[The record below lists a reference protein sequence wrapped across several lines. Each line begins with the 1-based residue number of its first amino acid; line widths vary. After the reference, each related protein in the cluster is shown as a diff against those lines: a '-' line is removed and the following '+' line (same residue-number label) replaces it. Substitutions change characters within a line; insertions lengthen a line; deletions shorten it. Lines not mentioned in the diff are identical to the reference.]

1 MTKKFIAAIA
11 LSIVWTA
18 CSKGSAGEEGKASVV
33 FRAGI
38 SAVVT
43 KTASTA
49 PMAAGTQAN
58 ILVFEKGADVAAA
71 QMAVE
76 GTATYTADVSGNLTG
91 SPMVL
96 DTRAYDFYSVSENT
110 ASAPALAFSQGK
122 APAANGTDYLWAK
135 TSKNITVSDSQV
147 LLTYTH
153 SMVKI
158 TVEVVPEEGGGITL
172 APGKT
177 KVTFTPSSDQGAV
190 LNLADGTVEPSS
202 ALAGQLPMS
211 MDGHSGSYIMVP
223 LGEGNKMD
231 FVLSLE
237 TSIAG
242 GPALPV
248 TYVSQVVAPSG
259 GFRGGKEYRYTARV
273 SQASVSFS
281 GAQVTDWEVI
291 DSDLPLE

>member
-1 MTKKFIAAIA
+1 M
-11 LSIVWTA
+11 V
-18 CSKGSAGEEGKASVV
+18 
-33 FRAGI
+33 
-38 SAVVT
+38 
-43 KTASTA
+43 
-49 PMAAGTQAN
+49 AGTQAN

-71 QMAVE
+71 PMVVE
-76 GTATYTADVSGNLTG
+76 GTAAYTADASGNLTG

-96 DTRAYDFYSVSENT
+96 DTRGYDFYSVSENT
-110 ASAPALAFSQGK
+110 ASAPVLAFSQGK
-122 APAANGTDYLWAK
+122 APVTNGTDYLWAK

-158 TVEVVPEEGGGITL
+158 TVDVVPGEGSGITL

-190 LNLADGTVEPSS
+190 LDLANGTIEPSS

-211 MDGHSGSYIMVP
+211 MDGHRGGYIMVP
-223 LGEGNKMD
+223 LAEGNKLD

-237 TSIAG
+237 ASLSGGAG
-242 GPALPV
+242 VPA
-248 TYVSQVVAPSG
+248 TYTSQVTAPPG
-259 GFRGGKEYRYTARV
+259 GFPGGKEYRYTARV
-273 SQASVSFS
+273 SQSSVSFS